1 MMPGDRHPVLIETG
15 GHPVKEV
22 GPVHV
27 VLDIFLAGPDDF
39 HGALDLL
46 GDLDRT
52 HDAVDLESPPEAA
65 AEQMIVHLDLLR
77 R

>member
-1 MMPGDRHPVLIETG
+1 MPGNRHPVLIETG

-27 VLDIFLAGPDDF
+27 LDIFLAGPDDF
-39 HGALDLL
+39 YGTVDVL

-52 HDAVDLESPPEAA
+52 HDSVEP
-65 AEQMIVHLDLLR
+65 
-77 R
+77 